1 MRDRNFSHL
10 SSKYENFYEKDNTNV
25 RQMSRGISNTFFLV
39 FYRDFSGYLRV
50 VKLGVN
56 CFFVVFQF
64 VSFLRKE
71 NASVV
76 QLTGSLTFENFSE
89 IC

>member
-1 MRDRNFSHL
+1 
-10 SSKYENFYEKDNTNV
+10 
-25 RQMSRGISNTFFLV
+25 MSRGISNTFFFV
-39 FYRDFSGYLRV
+39 FYRDFFGYLRV

-56 CFFVVFQF
+56 CFFDVFQS
-64 VSFLRKE
+64 VSFLSKE
-71 NASVV
+71 NSSVV

>member
-10 SSKYENFYEKDNTNV
+10 SSKYKNVYEKDTTNV
-25 RQMSRGISNTFFLV
+25 RQMSRGISNTFFV
-39 FYRDFSGYLRV
+39 FYRDFFGYLRV

-56 CFFVVFQF
+56 CFFFVFQF
-64 VSFLRKE
+64 VSFLSKE
-71 NASVV
+71 NSSVV

-89 IC
+89 IY